1 MSIQSI
7 LGNVTAE
14 IGSGISQ
21 GLETLGNMMQSVVG
35 TATAKIGSIYDGG
48 FIGINENN
56 WGTIKTA
63 VEALIKAAEEDL
75 NNFKEID
82 DREGALKGE
91 AKDAT
96 GEYLKSCKDLL
107 YAYISTYKNFITF
120 AEESLTALHEG
131 DTQNAQAIQAATS
144 DIQATAANIR
154 VD

>member
-21 GLETLGNMMQSVVG
+21 GLESLGNMMQNVVG

-48 FIGINENN
+48 FIGINANN
-56 WGTIKTA
+56 WDTIKTA
-63 VEALIKAAEEDL
+63 VLALISAAEEDL
-75 NNFKEID
+75 KKFNELA

-96 GEYLKSCKDLL
+96 GEYLKDCKDLL
-107 YAYISTYKNFITF
+107 NSYISQYKNFIRF
-120 AEESLTALHEG
+120 AEESLTALNEG
-131 DTQNAQAIQAATS
+131 DTQNAQAIRAAAG
-144 DIQATAANIR
+144 DIQAAAANIR